1 MPALLTTS
9 STMMCPHGGTVTA
22 VPGQSQAI
30 GDSPVLRMSDTCTV
44 AGCAFTIPPAEP
56 SPCVTVQWVVAAT
69 QVQAG
74 GDFVLHEGSVG
85 LCLAA
90 TQAPQGPVMIVSTQ
104 ALASGI

>member
-9 STMMCPHGGTVTA
+9 STLMCPHGGTVMP

-44 AGCAFTIPPAEP
+44 AGCPFFIGPVA
-56 SPCVTVQWVVAAT
+56 SPCVTVQWVVGAT

-90 TQAPQGPVMIVSTQ
+90 TQAPQGPVMIVATQ
-104 ALASGI
+104 ALAAGI